1 MTSKVFLH
9 FSVTGFGWSYFKQKP
24 INCNHCEY
32 NFKSIYLTY
41 KCEKGDMVDLSTHAE
56 DLKLRLMT
64 IELLRTAKYKRNITY
79 RELASKTDLPVTV
92 LSRYAKGHVLPNT
105 TRAKQLWRVLNKM
118 VGLEA
123 ELRSRIKFDDA
134 GYFDNTEI
142 VGDYNILQQAANHA
156 LANFAGKRV
165 TKVLTAAVD
174 GIPLATM
181 VANALGVNLIV
192 AKRNKEV
199 GVKAFIDETYIL
211 GRDSG
216 VTVTLYIPKEAIK
229 KRDSVLIVD
238 DMIKSGETQEALV
251 TLVKKS
257 KAEVSG
263 IFSLI
268 AVGEEWKKRL
278 KSGEESPSKSLPP

>member
-1 MTSKVFLH
+1 M
-9 FSVTGFGWSYFKQKP
+9 
-24 INCNHCEY
+24 
-32 NFKSIYLTY
+32 
-41 KCEKGDMVDLSTHAE
+41 STHAE

-79 RELASKTDLPVTV
+79 RELASKTGLPVTV

-105 TRAKQLWRVLNKM
+105 SRAKQLLRVLTKI
-118 VGLEA
+118 VGLET
-123 ELRSRIKFDDA
+123 ELRSRIKFDDT

-165 TKVLTAAVD
+165 TKILTAAVD

-181 VANALGVNLIV
+181 VANALGVNLIL

-199 GVKAFIDETYIL
+199 GVKAFLDETYVL
-211 GRDSG
+211 GKDSG
-216 VTVTLYIPKEAIK
+216 VTVTLFIPKDAIK

-238 DMIKSGETQEALV
+238 DMIKSGETQEALGH
-251 TLVKKS
+251 LVKKA
-257 KAEVSG
+257 KAEISG
-263 IFSLI
+263 VFSLV
-268 AVGEEWKKRL
+268 AVGDEWKNRL
-278 KSGEESPSKSLPP
+278 KFGKDAPVEVVTYVKSPLE

>member
-1 MTSKVFLH
+1 M
-9 FSVTGFGWSYFKQKP
+9 
-24 INCNHCEY
+24 
-32 NFKSIYLTY
+32 
-41 KCEKGDMVDLSTHAE
+41 STHAE

-79 RELASKTDLPVTV
+79 RELSSKTGLPVTV

-105 TRAKQLWRVLNKM
+105 TRAKQLWRVLTKL
-118 VGLEA
+118 VGLET
-123 ELRSRIKFDDA
+123 ELRSRIKFDET

-142 VGDYNILQQAANHA
+142 IGDYNILQQAANHA

-165 TKVLTAAVD
+165 TKIITAAVD
-174 GIPLATM
+174 GVPLATM

-199 GVKAFIDETYIL
+199 GVKAFLDETYIL
-211 GRDSG
+211 GKDSG

-238 DMIKSGETQEALV
+238 DMIKSGETQEAMVSLV
-251 TLVKKS
+251 RKA
-257 KAEVSG
+257 KAEISG
-263 IFSLI
+263 VFSLI
-268 AVGEEWKKRL
+268 AVGDEWKKRL
-278 KSGEESPSKSLPP
+278 KFGNDAPVEVVTYLKSPFDSESHHT

>member
-1 MTSKVFLH
+1 M
-9 FSVTGFGWSYFKQKP
+9 
-24 INCNHCEY
+24 
-32 NFKSIYLTY
+32 
-41 KCEKGDMVDLSTHAE
+41 STHAE

-79 RELASKTDLPVTV
+79 RELASRTGLPVTV

-105 TRAKQLWRVLNKM
+105 TRAKQLWRVLTKL
-118 VGLEA
+118 VGLET
-123 ELRSRIKFDDA
+123 ELRSRVKFDET

-142 VGDYNILQQAANHA
+142 VGDCNILQQAANHA
-156 LANFAGKRV
+156 LAVFAGKRV

-174 GIPLATM
+174 GVPLATM

-199 GVKAFIDETYIL
+199 GVKAFLEETYIL
-211 GRDSG
+211 GKDSG
-216 VTVTLYIPKEAIK
+216 VTVTLYIPKDSIK
-229 KRDSVLIVD
+229 RRDSVLIVD

-251 TLVKKS
+251 NLVKKA

-263 IFSLI
+263 VFSLI

-278 KSGEESPSKSLPP
+278 KLSDNSPVEVVTSFRSPLEAEVHM

>member
-1 MTSKVFLH
+1 
-9 FSVTGFGWSYFKQKP
+9 
-24 INCNHCEY
+24 
-32 NFKSIYLTY
+32 
-41 KCEKGDMVDLSTHAE
+41 
-56 DLKLRLMT
+56 LKLRLMT

-79 RELASKTDLPVTV
+79 RELASKTGLPVTV

-105 TRAKQLWRVLNKM
+105 TRAKQLLKVLTKI
-118 VGLEA
+118 VGLET
-123 ELRSRIKFDDA
+123 ELRSRIKFDET

-165 TKVLTAAVD
+165 TKILTAATD

-181 VANALGVNLIV
+181 VANALGVNLIL

-199 GVKAFIDETYIL
+199 GVKAFLDETYVL
-211 GRDSG
+211 GKDSG
-216 VTVTLYIPKEAIK
+216 VTVTLYIPKDAIK

-238 DMIKSGETQEALV
+238 DMIKSGETQEALAH
-251 TLVKKS
+251 LVKKA

-263 IFSLI
+263 VFSLI
-268 AVGEEWKKRL
+268 AVGEDWKELLKFGKDAPVEVVTFL
-278 KSGEESPSKSLPP
+278 KSPRK